1 MPLQILKSVDIV
13 YLYFVTVYD
22 PIDVKVWLLTAFSA
36 WEIQWVVAGNKHSFI
51 HSFES
56 LSSMWTEDMTAS
68 YMWTFSLENV
78 NFLRVNGH
86 FLGKS
91 YHF

>member
-51 HSFES
+51 HSE
-56 LSSMWTEDMTAS
+56 
-68 YMWTFSLENV
+68 TFA
-78 NFLRVNGH
+78 RQP
-86 FLGKS
+86 LGILDQT
-91 YHF
+91 

>member
-51 HSFES
+51 HSEAFIHLQRALQPE
-56 LSSMWTEDMTAS
+56 
-68 YMWTFSLENV
+68 
-78 NFLRVNGH
+78 
-86 FLGKS
+86 
-91 YHF
+91 